1 MEILVP
7 AYGSL
12 VITIAFGLL
21 FLFIYIIIIRRVFKI
36 NQQVKLQQQQV
47 DLLTEIAKAQGV
59 SAETLAT
66 ILNNVRK

>member
-36 NQQVKLQQQQV
+36 NQQIKLQQQQV

-59 SAETLAT
+59 SAETLVT

>member
-12 VITIAFGLL
+12 AITIACCL
-21 FLFIYIIIIRRVFKI
+21 FLLFIYIIIIRRVFKI

-59 SAETLAT
+59 SAETMAT